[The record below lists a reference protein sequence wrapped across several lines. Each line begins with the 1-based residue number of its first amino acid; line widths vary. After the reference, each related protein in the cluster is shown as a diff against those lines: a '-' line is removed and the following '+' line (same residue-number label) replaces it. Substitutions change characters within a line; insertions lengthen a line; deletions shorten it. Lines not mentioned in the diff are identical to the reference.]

1 MVTALVPFY
10 CYIGVVGM
18 SKNDGARQEGVLMR
32 IYAPVDRAI
41 HRNGQIVVDNIN
53 ADDVDPAV
61 SHHVKK
67 ESLLLNFLIIDIIV
81 LLARIVISFAS
92 NSMSMYTTSVKAG
105 VSVLTA
111 LVSYVSIKWISRGE
125 NDSFNYG
132 YGKIE
137 SISSVLKAS
146 ALLLSFAILVYTS
159 LERLSSPVAVNVGGS
174 IVAIAFLLF
183 VTCGGIYRWTRLNRI
198 LARGDRSPVL
208 WSQSKATVS
217 SIIVNAGSLL
227 AVLLSILLMQYSWAV
242 YIDPVLSIVLSAYI
256 LITAYTIFSGSM
268 GDLLDK
274 TIDESMQMIIVRAL
288 AEFFDDYT
296 QILGVRSRRSGGM
309 IFIEIQLEFEAD
321 KQIGDVQRVI
331 DRMQRRLEESIKD
344 SKITIIPRA
353 ADNAAITSNYI

>member
-1 MVTALVPFY
+1 
-10 CYIGVVGM
+10 M
-18 SKNDGARQEGVLMR
+18 SKNDGGRQQGVLER
-32 IYAPVDRAI
+32 IYAPLNQAI

-53 ADDVDPAV
+53 AHDIDPAADQPV
-61 SHHVKK
+61 NK
-67 ESLLLNFLIIDIIV
+67 EGLLLNFLIIDIIV
-81 LLARIVISFAS
+81 LLARVLISFAS

-105 VSVLTA
+105 VSILTA
-111 LVSYVSIKWISRGE
+111 LISYVSVKWIVRGE
-125 NDSFNYG
+125 SDSFNYG

-137 SISSVLKAS
+137 SISSVIKAS

-159 LERLSSPVAVNVGGS
+159 LERLSSPVEVNVGGS

-227 AVLLSILLMQYSWAV
+227 AIFLSILLMQYSWAV
-242 YIDPVLSIVLSAYI
+242 YIDPVLSIMLSAYI

-274 TIDESMQMIIVRAL
+274 TIDESMQLIIVRAL
-288 AEFFDDYT
+288 AEFFDEYT

-321 KQIGDVQRVI
+321 KQMGDVQNVV
-331 DRMQRRLEESIKD
+331 DRMQRRLEDSIKD
-344 SKITIIPRA
+344 SKITIIPRSI
-353 ADNAAITSNYI
+353 DG